1 MAILVR
7 ENNREKPLWLDATR
21 DFCRRAGIS
30 VVGWGPDLLTV
41 EAKSSARATEIA
53 IQLGQLGFKVV
64 KNEDDEYAGL
74 LSLSQ
79 NPDAVQA
86 AIHQRTATFDISRRR
101 WPERVEPL
109 IWLVGTSLLFPGLA
123 TSHSRTPTGFAYSL
137 GLISLV
143 AFFWDG
149 ARMWGWMLELLP
161 AGLRVR
167 RYFRWTMIPWEQIRG
182 VESVSTGR
190 NQEALVLKLAS
201 SKSERLGKFDV
212 VYARNT
218 RDRLRQELAQRTPN
232 ASR

>member
-1 MAILVR
+1 MTILVR
-7 ENNREKPLWLDATR
+7 DNKEKPRWLDETR

-30 VVGWGPDLLTV
+30 VVGWGPNMLTV
-41 EAKSSARATEIA
+41 EAKSLTRATEIA
-53 IQLGQLGFKVV
+53 NQLGQLGFKVV

-109 IWLVGTSLLFPGLA
+109 IWLIGSSLLIPGVA
-123 TSHSRTPTGFAYSL
+123 TSSSRTPAGFAYSL
-137 GLISLV
+137 GLISFV

-149 ARMWGWMLELLP
+149 ARIWGWRLELLP
-161 AGLRVR
+161 AGLRIR
-167 RYFRWTMIPWEQIRG
+167 RYFRWTMIPWNQIRG
-182 VESVSTGR
+182 VESVSAGR
-190 NQEALVLKLAS
+190 SQEELVLKLVS
-201 SKSERLGKFDV
+201 RNSEPLGKFDI

-218 RDRLRQELAQRTPN
+218 RDRLRQELAQRIPN
-232 ASR
+232 ASH

>member
-7 ENNREKPLWLDATR
+7 ENKEKPRWLDETR

-30 VVGWGPDLLTV
+30 VVGWGPNMLTV
-41 EAKSSARATEIA
+41 EAKSSTRATEIA
-53 IQLGQLGFKVV
+53 NQLGQLGFKVV

-86 AIHQRTATFDISRRR
+86 AIHQRIATFDISRRR

-109 IWLVGTSLLFPGLA
+109 IWLIGSSLLIPGVA
-123 TSHSRTPTGFAYSL
+123 TSNSRTPAGIAYSL
-137 GLISLV
+137 GLISLL

-149 ARMWGWMLELLP
+149 ARIWGWRLELLP
-161 AGLRVR
+161 AGLRIR
-167 RYFRWTMIPWEQIRG
+167 RYFRWTMIPWNQIRG
-182 VESVSTGR
+182 VESVSAAR
-190 NQEALVLKLAS
+190 SQEALVLKLAS
-201 SKSERLGKFDV
+201 RKSERLGTFDV

-232 ASR
+232 PSH

>member
-7 ENNREKPLWLDATR
+7 ENKEKPRWLDETR

-30 VVGWGPDLLTV
+30 VVGWGPNMLTV
-41 EAKSSARATEIA
+41 EAKSLTRATEIA
-53 IQLGQLGFKVV
+53 NQLGQLGFKVV

-109 IWLVGTSLLFPGLA
+109 IWLIGSSLLIPGVA
-123 TSHSRTPTGFAYSL
+123 TSNSRTPAGFAYFL

-149 ARMWGWMLELLP
+149 ARIWGWKLELLP
-161 AGLRVR
+161 AGLRIR
-167 RYFRWTMIPWEQIRG
+167 RYFRWTMIPWNQIRG
-182 VESVSTGR
+182 VESVSAGCS
-190 NQEALVLKLAS
+190 QEALVLKLAS
-201 SKSERLGKFDV
+201 RTSERLGKFDV
-212 VYARNT
+212 AYARDT

-232 ASR
+232 ASH

>member
-7 ENNREKPLWLDATR
+7 ENKEKPRWLDETR

-30 VVGWGPDLLTV
+30 VVGWGPNMLTV
-41 EAKSSARATEIA
+41 EAKSLTRATEIA
-53 IQLGQLGFKVV
+53 NQLGQLGFKVV

-101 WPERVEPL
+101 WPERIEPL
-109 IWLVGTSLLFPGLA
+109 IWLIGSSLLIPGVA
-123 TSHSRTPTGFAYSL
+123 TSNSRTPARFAYSL
-137 GLISLV
+137 GLTSLV

-149 ARMWGWMLELLP
+149 ARIWGWKLELLP
-161 AGLRVR
+161 AGLRIR
-167 RYFRWTMIPWEQIRG
+167 RYFRWTMIPWNQIRG
-182 VESVSTGR
+182 VESVSAGR
-190 NQEALVLKLAS
+190 SQEALVLKLAS
-201 SKSERLGKFDV
+201 RTSERLGKFDV
-212 VYARNT
+212 AYARDT

-232 ASR
+232 ASH